1 MTLSLT
7 SPHFIRLQETK
18 VNLLS
23 RLVQNCKASIIRCYL
38 HTYLLSYL
46 PSYLPKYL
54 PTYLHTL
61 MPTCT
66 YHYFCFVFSGYYR
79 KVLRRQESLLPLVLV
94 MSRMVIARI
103 QTYYFYLYSIV
114 TKKRLVSSVS
124 CEIEKSGFVFGLCN

>member
-18 VNLLS
+18 VNLLN
-23 RLVQNCKASIIRCYL
+23 RLVQNCKAGIIRCYL

-61 MPTCT
+61 MSTCT
-66 YHYFCFVFSGYYR
+66 YHYFCLCIFRLPKSVKKTR
-79 KVLRRQESLLPLVLV
+79 KAASFGSCDVENGNYKNSNILFLSL
-94 MSRMVIARI
+94 
-103 QTYYFYLYSIV
+103 QYCY
-114 TKKRLVSSVS
+114 KKATSV
-124 CEIEKSGFVFGLCN
+124 